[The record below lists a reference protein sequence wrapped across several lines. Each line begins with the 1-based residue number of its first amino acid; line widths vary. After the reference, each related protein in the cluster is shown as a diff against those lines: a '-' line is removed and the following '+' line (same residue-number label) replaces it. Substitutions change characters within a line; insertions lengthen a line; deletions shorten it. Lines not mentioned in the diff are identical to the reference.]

1 MCPFG
6 QLNEAKYREACK
18 VGKITRRGGTEDQE
32 VMAGLVK
39 AHYINTPMIA
49 TCCGVSACYACIKDV
64 IADQLREKS
73 QIKETVEP
81 SAKLEIK
88 I

>member
-1 MCPFG
+1 
-6 QLNEAKYREACK
+6 
-18 VGKITRRGGTEDQE
+18 
-32 VMAGLVK
+32 MAGLVK